1 YMKYKTEKDLKEVYS
16 FIDEANLAL
25 NDKTRTKE
33 DSKIAK
39 QIEIGIAAGK
49 IATAGML
56 TPLAP
61 ILLVGITANFW
72 GSFMKK
78 KSEEEKMLKAK
89 ELAYKDAIA
98 KQNAIIKALKEDS
111 NADKERIEYLI
122 GINQLLQEAILELQK
137 ELEKYK

>member
-1 YMKYKTEKDLKEVYS
+1 MALKDKS
-16 FIDEANLAL
+16 
-25 NDKTRTKE
+25 RTTK

-39 QIEIGIAAGK
+39 QIVMGTAASSIAAGG

-61 ILLVGITANFW
+61 IVLVSLTAGIIGRFI
-72 GSFMKK
+72 KK

-89 ELAYKDAIA
+89 ELVYKEAIA
-98 KQNAIIKALKEDS
+98 KQNAIIKALKKES

-122 GINQLLQEAILELQK
+122 GINQLLQETILELQK